1 MKLKKLPG
9 FSLGLIALAVG
20 NAYAEQFIQHD
31 EYKHAVAIKDGK
43 VKDIDNWVMIIQLR
57 IKSLLMEIPLEQ
69 PELKLPMQEAAELTR

>member
-1 MKLKKLPG
+1 MKLKKLSG

-43 VKDIDNWVMIIQLR
+43 VKDIDNALVITTGNR
-57 IKSLLMEIPLEQ
+57 SYGYPL
-69 PELKLPMQEAAELTR
+69 QERVAS